1 MRLARWQSAVVLCVA
16 AVLAAG
22 RSAPAHPLDLVPF
35 DDTSYAD
42 LYRLAADGLAP
53 LWASTVRPLT
63 RREVAGIVAQSLD
76 HLATDRAAFS
86 RDNLI
91 TLEQLVLQ
99 FADELALLGYRV
111 VEPPQGPSAQAVT
124 GWGTQLARAF
134 VWRAESGTPPSSN
147 GFRIPAPGSR
157 RWASDAGSWFRLEVS
172 GTAGLGPLLMVG
184 ARLEHALLPGPLTIG
199 IDRLYASA
207 GGDTLL
213 AQAGR
218 DRHWWGPG
226 ARGAFL
232 LSDNAGPLQTL
243 RLSHEGDRLRIV
255 KLLGVL
261 SQGTER
267 YLYGMRVDWLA
278 TDALRLGVGE
288 TVVASGSVYLP
299 YALNPIPLLT
309 YGLDLWIRQ
318 QQMGI
323 TDNYNIALDF
333 DWRIGRGTTMY
344 GELYVDSLSTGSNA
358 FPSIGGGTAGLFFG
372 NPFQDGRTDLRLE
385 HTRATNW
392 IYSTAGGA
400 NDYVYSGKA
409 LGHWC
414 APDCE
419 LWSADLSRRLDAGSV
434 LTLGYDLVRKGEGQL
449 GQPLPANP
457 AAAWTNLYLSGVVE
471 TTQAWQLRYSW
482 MQDPSLQQE
491 IGVGWSSV
499 LNASHVAGQTRAD
512 WFVWWEARYEF

>member
-111 VEPPQGPSAQAVT
+111 VEPPQGPSAQAVP
-124 GWGTQLARAF
+124 GWGTQLAPAF
-134 VWRAESGTPPSSN
+134 AWGAESGTPPSSN

-172 GTAGLGPLLMVG
+172 GTAGLEPLLMVG

-218 DRHWWGPG
+218 GWDRGG
-226 ARGAFL
+226 AG
-232 LSDNAGPLQTL
+232 
-243 RLSHEGDRLRIV
+243 
-255 KLLGVL
+255 
-261 SQGTER
+261 
-267 YLYGMRVDWLA
+267 
-278 TDALRLGVGE
+278 
-288 TVVASGSVYLP
+288 
-299 YALNPIPLLT
+299 
-309 YGLDLWIRQ
+309 
-318 QQMGI
+318 
-323 TDNYNIALDF
+323 
-333 DWRIGRGTTMY
+333 GRG
-344 GELYVDSLSTGSNA
+344 GF
-358 FPSIGGGTAGLFFG
+358 FPSC
-372 NPFQDGRTDLRLE
+372 
-385 HTRATNW
+385 
-392 IYSTAGGA
+392 
-400 NDYVYSGKA
+400 K
-409 LGHWC
+409 
-414 APDCE
+414 
-419 LWSADLSRRLDAGSV
+419 RR
-434 LTLGYDLVRKGEGQL
+434 
-449 GQPLPANP
+449 PPP
-457 AAAWTNLYLSGVVE
+457 
-471 TTQAWQLRYSW
+471 
-482 MQDPSLQQE
+482 
-491 IGVGWSSV
+491 
-499 LNASHVAGQTRAD
+499 
-512 WFVWWEARYEF
+512 